1 MHRDNFSLVA
11 LVFMLLLIV
20 ASVVGS
26 VSCDARA
33 GRLGG
38 QCARKCA
45 PQDSKLTSYWDGWD
59 CVCVDKGVQ
68 LNRRSQ

>member
-11 LVFMLLLIV
+11 LVFMLLLAV
-20 ASVVGS
+20 AA
-26 VSCDARA
+26 VSCDVRA

-68 LNRRSQ
+68 LDRRSQ